1 MLEEPVLKEFPL
13 AMQELAAQGKLP
25 QGRGG
30 FFKKPEE
37 DIGIFRQVTINDAP
51 PEMRHHL
58 TKRPTQDDIARR
70 TGTQIVTRGRYMA
83 PGMPQSD
90 TEQPLYLFITP
101 GASATEVSCP
111 CPLLLSAAPTV
122 LQPSV

>member
-1 MLEEPVLKEFPL
+1 MLEGAVLKRSPVVV
-13 AMQELAAQGKLP
+13 QELASQGKLP

-37 DIGIFRQVTINDAP
+37 DIGISRQVTINNAP

-101 GASATEVSCP
+101 GASASEVCLP
-111 CPLLLSAAPTV
+111 CPTV
-122 LQPSV
+122 LLQLANVCALL